1 MAKGNNINISD
12 ELLAAYL
19 EGNTTSEETMQV
31 LRALEQDELLN
42 EILITSERVDSMSA
56 NSKPEYTLLPMGQ
69 LAAKAKDNLCDLQC
83 EEYILSKL
91 NIDFDV
97 TDLSEEARENK
108 WLKDKGTPLHS
119 VGRLLEQK
127 GLSVVRRYNASND
140 DLLQAIDSKCNI
152 IVIVNADKLI
162 FTEDKK
168 QLEDEISY
176 HAIVLLDYNSAKNS
190 VSVYD
195 PATQNGI
202 DKYSL
207 DQFRA
212 AWEDALCFMVTA
224 QIKTSEIIYNP
235 QPIDLNDIDLSED
248 LLELREAIAENAHDV
263 WAAARIKEGWTYGA
277 VRDDKK
283 KKNPDMV
290 PYADL
295 PDSEKQ
301 YDRDMALNTIKLV
314 RKLGYDLIK
323 TTNTELYKSLIGKL
337 RQQEE
342 LFHCNECGAPIFKDQ
357 VYCEQCGKK
366 LDYSDYYD

>member
-1 MAKGNNINISD
+1 MAKSNTISISD

-19 EGNTTSEETMQV
+19 DGNTTPEETMQV
-31 LRALEQDELLN
+31 LRALEQDELLK
-42 EILITSERVDSMSA
+42 EILITSERVDSLSE
-56 NSKPEYTLLPMGQ
+56 NNKPEYMLLPMGQ
-69 LAAKAKDNLCDLQC
+69 MAAKAKDNLCDLQC
-83 EEYILSKL
+83 EEYILRKL
-91 NIDFDV
+91 NIDFDA
-97 TDLSEEARENK
+97 TELSEEARENK
-108 WLKDKGTPLHS
+108 WLKDNGTPLHS

-127 GLSVVRRYNASND
+127 GLSVVRRYNASTN
-140 DLLQAIDSKCNI
+140 DLLQAIKSDYNV

-162 FTEDKK
+162 TADKK
-168 QLEDEISY
+168 QLDDNILY
-176 HAIVLLDYNSAKNS
+176 HAIILLDYNTTNNS

-202 DKYSL
+202 DKYSI

-212 AWEDALCFMVTA
+212 AWEDALYFMVSA
-224 QIKTSEIIYNP
+224 QIKTSEKVYDP

-263 WAAARIKEGWTYGA
+263 WAAARMKEGWTYGT
-277 VRDDKK
+277 VRDDNKK
-283 KKNPDMV
+283 QNPDMV

-323 TTNTELYKSLIGKL
+323 TSNTELYKSLIGKL

-342 LFHCNECGAPIFKDQ
+342 VFHCNACQALIFKDQ
-357 VYCEQCGKK
+357 VYCEQCGRK
-366 LDYSDYYD
+366 LDYTDYCE